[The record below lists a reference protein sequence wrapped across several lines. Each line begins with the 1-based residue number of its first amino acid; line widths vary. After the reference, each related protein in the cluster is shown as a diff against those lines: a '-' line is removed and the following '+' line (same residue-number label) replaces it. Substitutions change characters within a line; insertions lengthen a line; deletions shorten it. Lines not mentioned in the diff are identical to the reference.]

1 MRTCEVEDFIATH
14 HCMMGLRYFP
24 LGSLVP
30 ADDEVAL
37 RVAAEHPDWLA
48 PARRTEIKKP

>member
-1 MRTCEVEDFIATH
+1 MRTCEVEYFIATRNL
-14 HCMMGLRYFP
+14 MMGLRYFP

-30 ADDEVAL
+30 ADNEVAL
-37 RVAAEHPDWLA
+37 RVAAEHPAWLA